1 MNFLKKSLYLINH
14 FIKVRKLFKS
24 LFFLAVLIFIPSLSF
39 AQLEDH
45 SFESSI
51 EDGGIYIFVQIQIR
65 DSNQNLV
72 GYIETDRITVEN
84 LEELSL
90 ILDDMSK
97 NPENTTIVTFD
108 DKKFQVITGIGEA
121 KFLSDTLVSR
131 SAITNDGKSIL
142 YANYDG
148 FYILADEFVTTT
160 WTMIRPA

>member
-1 MNFLKKSLYLINH
+1 M
-14 FIKVRKLFKS
+14 FKS

-97 NPENTTIVTFD
+97 NPENTKIVIID
-108 DKKFQVITGIGEA
+108 DVQYQVITGIGDA
-121 KFLSDTLVSR
+121 KFLSDELISR
-131 SAITNDGKSIL
+131 SAITNDGKSL
-142 YANYDG
+142 AFVNYDG
-148 FYILADEFVTTT
+148 FPVKSGDLVITT